1 MNYLLLIILVLS
13 AALIFLLVHLL
24 RTTKFM
30 KELLGFFNELAAGNR
45 TALLFTGKEQWDN
58 AVRDIVSMVEKT
70 RASLDI
76 AEAGKQKIEAIL
88 RGMSDAMLITDMRGI
103 IILAN
108 RSFNRLFSVNEN
120 IEGRWV
126 AEVLRDVKVLEM
138 LARVLDSW
146 EVITEELTIVRSNK
160 DVHLI
165 ATAVP
170 VYTKDS
176 VSGVVLTLHDIT
188 RLRQLEDMRKDFVAN
203 VSHEIKTP
211 ITAIKGFAEILID
224 DALNDRSNSMRFLSM
239 IKNHSERLNSL
250 VDDLL
255 TLSRIEF
262 GDIVINKAEVNV
274 EAVIDTVFMTLKDKA
289 DRKGL
294 YLKNVVPG
302 IKTVYADRDKLIQI
316 MLNLVDNGIKFTE
329 TGGVTVGFQVIE
341 NRGSLY
347 VEDTGAGIPQS
358 HINRLGE
365 RFYRVDR
372 ARSRELGGTGLGLA
386 IVKHLVKAHDWNMTI
401 ESRGGSGTRVIILS
415 NNNVP
420 REITNS

>member
-13 AALIFLLVHLL
+13 AALMFLLVHLL

-224 DALNDRSNSMRFLSM
+224 DALNDRDNSMRFLSM

>member
-103 IILAN
+103 IVLAN

-224 DALNDRSNSMRFLSM
+224 DALNDRDNSMRFLSM
-239 IKNHSERLNSL
+239 IKSHSERLNSL

-262 GDIVINKAEVNV
+262 GDIVINKAEVNL

-415 NNNVP
+415 NNHVP